1 MTRILLDEASTES
14 EAWDRALE
22 LGKFMLEYL
31 FMSPDEWVILPPKKV
46 TVTRGMTGK
55 PWQIYAQKRGV
66 RDGETDHAADGS
78 AAA

>member
-1 MTRILLDEASTES
+1 MTTILLDEAATES

-31 FMSPDEWVILPPKKV
+31 FMSPDEWVILPPRKV
-46 TVTRGMTGK
+46 AVTRGMTGK
-55 PWQIYAQKRGV
+55 PWQIYAQRKGV
-66 RDGETDHAADGS
+66 KDDETDHGGDGS